1 MRAHLHLFRRSL
13 RFTDDL
19 RNDIRFAL
27 RSLRRQILV
36 SATVVVTLGF
46 GLGLNTGV
54 FTLINAALFR
64 AYVDKDPS
72 TFFRVLALYSDRL
85 VQGGIGLTDYQALLA
100 GNRSVRDLAAWDDV
114 WTTFGTHAPT
124 TFRVAFVSCNF
135 FSVYGLERPKMGRLF
150 LPSECS
156 VTGSGPVAVISDELW
171 RSDFEADPKI
181 VGRIIKVGRTALTIA
196 GVTPPHFSGRVK
208 EINLWIPYTMVNEFE
223 SAPYFTVDG
232 RLRPGYSRANVQME
246 LNVLARRQ
254 DRLYP
259 GRKITLLVTD
269 GSMIAEPHLRMAIWV
284 VFSIMGALALVLL
297 ISCANVSSL
306 LLSRAAA
313 RQREIAIRISLGASR
328 GRLMRMLLTEGVLLS
343 TVGGAVGAYLAWIV
357 PGIIVGLVEFAPAYS
372 LRPDWNVFGY
382 LAAITLAA
390 GCLAVLAPAAE
401 SLRADVSASLK
412 SRAGLFGQ
420 GAARWRPLDLLVA
433 GQIAT
438 SLVLLAASAV
448 CVRAQYTMFAA
459 GPGFEIEHVLA
470 GRIGSTTDGWAF
482 RNMVAARLRG
492 VPGVVS
498 VCFAEFMPMER
509 EDSWDIRVA
518 GQPAG
523 TGRMV
528 ATNSVSTNFFET
540 LGIPILRGRAFEERD
555 SSENHAESVVIV
567 SENFAREFWPG
578 EDPVGKVIE
587 AHERLRVIGV
597 SRNSRSARYG
607 EQDGP
612 QLFRLQSP
620 NERSGSLLV
629 RFHGNYPEVA
639 RGIAEALQSSGR
651 VDVGELETLKA
662 MMDLDVSAFRAIAE
676 MVLFL
681 GIAAIAL
688 AVIGIY
694 GVAAFA
700 VSHRTKEFGIR
711 MALGAMRTQ
720 IIHLVLRSGARQICG
735 GLLLGICLTLGAS
748 RGLAKLM
755 KNAPF
760 VLDTHDP
767 LIYFVVC
774 LLLVLSATVAMLI
787 PVLRATAADPVNALR
802 EE

>member
-1 MRAHLHLFRRSL
+1 MDLFRRSL
-13 RFTDDL
+13 NFIDDL
-19 RNDIRFAL
+19 RNDVRFAL
-27 RSLRRQILV
+27 RSLRKQVLV
-36 SATVVVTLGF
+36 SVTVVVTLGF

-72 TFFRVLALYSDRL
+72 TFFRVVALYSDRF
-85 VQGGIGLTDYQALLA
+85 VQGAISLADYEALLA
-100 GNRSVRDLAAWDDV
+100 GSRSVRDLAAWDDV

-135 FSVYGLERPKMGRLF
+135 FSVYGLERPESGRLF

-156 VTGSGPVAVISDELW
+156 VTGSGPVAIISDELW
-171 RSDFEADPKI
+171 LSDFEADPKI
-181 VGRIIKVGRTALTIA
+181 VGRIIQVGGITLTIV
-196 GVTPPHFSGRVK
+196 GVTPPHFSGRAK
-208 EINLWIPYTMVNEFE
+208 EINLWIPYTMVTEFK
-223 SAPYFTVDG
+223 SAPWFTVDG

-246 LNVLARRQ
+246 LNVLAQRQ

-259 GRKITLLVTD
+259 GRRTTLMVTD
-269 GSMIAEPHLRMAIWV
+269 GSLIAAPHLRMMIWV
-284 VFSIMGALALVLL
+284 VFSIMGALGLVLL

-328 GRLMRMLLTEGVLLS
+328 GRLMRMLLTEGLLLA
-343 TVGGAVGAYLAWIV
+343 TVGGALGAYLAWIV

-372 LRPDWNVFGY
+372 LTPDWNVFAY
-382 LAAITLAA
+382 LAAITLTA

-420 GAARWRPLDLLVA
+420 GVTRWRTLDFLVA

-459 GPGFEIEHVLA
+459 GPGFETEHVLA
-470 GRIGSTTDGWAF
+470 GRIASTDDGWAF
-482 RNMVAARLRG
+482 RRMLGERLRG
-492 VPGVVS
+492 MPGVVS

-518 GQPAG
+518 GQPVG
-523 TGRMV
+523 TGRVV
-528 ATNSVSTNFFET
+528 ATTSVSTNFFET
-540 LGIPILRGRAFEERD
+540 LGIPILQGRQFEERD

-567 SENFAREFWPG
+567 SENFAREFWPD

-587 AHERLRVIGV
+587 APERLRVIGV

-629 RFHGNYPEVA
+629 RFQGNYPEVA
-639 RGIAEALQSSGR
+639 RGIAEVLHNSGG
-651 VDVGELETLKA
+651 VEVGELVTLKA
-662 MMDLDVSAFRAIAE
+662 LMDRYVSVFWAIAE

-700 VSHRTKEFGIR
+700 ASRRTKEFGIR
-711 MALGAMRTQ
+711 MALGAMRAQ
-720 IIHLVLRSGARQICG
+720 IIQLVLRSGAKQICG

-748 RGLAKLM
+748 HGLARLM

-767 LIYFVVC
+767 LIYSVVC
-774 LLLVLSATVAMLI
+774 LLLVLAATVAMLI
-787 PVLRATAADPVNALR
+787 PALRATGANPVHALR